1 MASSSAAGQAAQR
14 FALILSGI
22 GRGLSGNSIITALRD
37 AGLGLRRSTA
47 LSLIATARDYYA
59 KRVTT
64 AGLNYTSPVPPDA
77 VSQWV
82 SKTKTG
88 YGHAV
93 SVYMRD
99 IGTGQV
105 VQKYYTA
112 YSQTLLTPADAV
124 QAALNAYGDQAEA
137 YKQTMMGGILTNV
150 VQYAP
155 SEV

>member
-1 MASSSAAGQAAQR
+1 MAGTNAAGQAAQR
-14 FALILSGI
+14 FAYILSGI
-22 GRGLSGNSIITALRD
+22 GRGLSGNKIISELRT
-37 AGLGLRRSTA
+37 AGLGVRRSVA
-47 LSLIATARDYYA
+47 FDLIAQARNYYQ

-64 AGLNYTSPVPPDA
+64 AGLDYNNPVPADA

-93 SVYMRD
+93 SVYLRD
-99 IGTGQV
+99 IGTGAI

-112 YSQTLLTPADAV
+112 YSQTLLTPGQAV
-124 QAALNAYGDQAEA
+124 QQALDAYGQQAEI

-150 VQYAP
+150 VQYTP
-155 SEV
+155 SQV